1 MITLPAL
8 NKWLPALA
16 VIGFIACNGGKE
28 PEVDPTVIPKATPQ
42 INYTIVAEHPHDT
55 SAFTQGL
62 QWFNGKL
69 YEGTGDF
76 EASSLRITDLKTG
89 KVEKMHKM
97 GTDKIFGEGIT
108 IFKGKIYQLTWENH
122 EVYVY
127 DFPNIDKVVKTF
139 NWPYEGWG
147 ITNNGTDLIISD
159 GSSNLYFVNPDDFKV
174 KSILQVKEDAGKVGY
189 LNELE
194 YIDGFVYAN
203 VYQSDFIVKI
213 DPSSGNVVGK
223 MILANLDQQF
233 FKNQVIPGRTDVM
246 NGIAYDSSTKRL
258 FITGKRWPKLFEV
271 KLN

>member
-1 MITLPAL
+1 MK
-8 NKWLPALA
+8 KWIPALA
-16 VIGFIACNGGKE
+16 LLAFASCNGSTE
-28 PEVDPTVIPKATPQ
+28 PDTDPTLIPKATPL

-55 SAFTQGL
+55 GAYTQGL

-69 YEGTGDF
+69 YEGTGDY

-89 KVEKMHKM
+89 KVEKIHRM
-97 GTDKIFGEGIT
+97 GTDKVFGEGIT
-108 IFKGKIYQLTWENH
+108 ILKGKLYQLTWENH
-122 EVYVY
+122 EAYVY
-127 DFPNIDKVVKTF
+127 DLSNITKVVKTF

-174 KSILQVKEDAGKVGY
+174 KSILQVKEDAGKISR

-203 VYQSDFIVKI
+203 VYESDIIVKI
-213 DPSSGNVVGK
+213 DPSSGNLVGK
-223 MILANLDQQF
+223 MNLPDLDQQF
-233 FKNQVIPGRTDVM
+233 FKNQVVKGRTDVL
-246 NGIAYDSSTKRL
+246 NGIAYDSSTKRM

-271 KLN
+271 TLN